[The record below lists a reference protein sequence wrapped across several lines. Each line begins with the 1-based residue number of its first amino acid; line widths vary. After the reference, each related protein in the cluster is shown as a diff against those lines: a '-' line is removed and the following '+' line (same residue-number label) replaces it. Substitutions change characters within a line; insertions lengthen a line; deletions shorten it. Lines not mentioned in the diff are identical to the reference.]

1 MKTKNKCGAPL
12 KNAKLKHSERLWVT
26 QLTPS
31 QLDVYTQAAKDEGV
45 SKSEWVR
52 NALNLRAGI
61 ST

>member
-31 QLDVYTQAAKDEGV
+31 QLDIYTQAAKSEGV
-45 SKSEWVR
+45 S